1 MSNTLEFC
9 FTSELVGRLPLWKQT
24 DIKKIMSLVL
34 ERWLLENFKISKTG
48 KIVHCFPV
56 VARFDRLKFDRFLSI
71 LALGIIL

>member
-1 MSNTLEFC
+1 MSNTLEFF
-9 FTSELVGRLPLWKQT
+9 FTSELFGRLPLWKQT

-48 KIVHCFPV
+48 KIVPCFPV

-71 LALGIIL
+71 LASGIIL